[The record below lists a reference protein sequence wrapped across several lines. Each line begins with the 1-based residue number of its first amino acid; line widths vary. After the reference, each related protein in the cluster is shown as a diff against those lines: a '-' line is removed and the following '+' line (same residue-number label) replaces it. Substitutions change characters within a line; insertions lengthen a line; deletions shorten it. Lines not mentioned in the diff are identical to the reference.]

1 MSSPHIGALAE
12 TSLHADLKAWYA
24 QAGDLLE
31 TPVDAFVIDIVRGEQ
46 LIEIQTGNFTAI
58 RRKLQRLLDNHPIT
72 LVHPIARARWIVR
85 QTAAGETLAR
95 RKSPA
100 RGRVEDVF
108 WELVR
113 IPGLLAHPNL
123 TLEVLLIQEEQIW
136 RDDGRGSWRRRH
148 WSMYDRRLLAVLE
161 RATFV
166 APTDLLALL
175 PPALPQPFTNQDL
188 ATALF
193 CRPALAQ
200 KMTYCLRQ
208 LGVVE
213 QVGKRGNAGLLQRVS
228 SEASDKGRFRSSMI

>member
-1 MSSPHIGALAE
+1 MSSTHIGALAE
-12 TSLHADLKAWYA
+12 TSLHADLKVWYA
-24 QAGDLLE
+24 QVGDLLE
-31 TPVDAFVIDIVRGEQ
+31 APIAGFVIDIVRGER
-46 LIEIQTGNFTAI
+46 LIEIQTGNFAAI
-58 RRKLQRLLDNHPIT
+58 RRKLQRLLDLHPIT
-72 LVHPIARARWIVR
+72 LIHPIARERWIVR

-100 RGRVEDVF
+100 RGRVEDIF

-136 RDDGRGSWRRRH
+136 RDDGQGSWRRKH
-148 WSMYDRRLLAVLE
+148 WSIYDRRLLGVLE
-161 RATFV
+161 WATFAV
-166 APTDLLALL
+166 PTDLLVLL
-175 PPALPQPFTNQDL
+175 PSDLPQPFTNQDL
-188 ATALF
+188 ATALS

-213 QVGKRGNAGLLQRVS
+213 QVGKRGNSGLLQRVS
-228 SEASDKGRFRSSMI
+228 S